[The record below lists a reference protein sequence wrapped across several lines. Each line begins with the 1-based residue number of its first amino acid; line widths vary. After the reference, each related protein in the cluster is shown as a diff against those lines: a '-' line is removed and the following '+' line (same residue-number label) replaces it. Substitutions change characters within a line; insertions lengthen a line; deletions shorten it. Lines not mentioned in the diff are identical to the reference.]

1 MTRSQSTIDK
11 EELLNVAR
19 NCACSAARKLS
30 RSLTREYDRAM
41 KSSGLKST
49 QFIILV
55 AVSLGENAQIGTLAQ
70 HLGLERTTLTR
81 NLALLERDGLIKTT
95 QGSDG
100 RARIISV
107 SAKGRAAVRS
117 ALPLWSKAQESMS
130 DVLDVPSLIKQSN
143 APCGGMAQR

>member
-1 MTRSQSTIDK
+1 MTRSQNTIDK

-19 NCACSAARKLS
+19 NCACKAARKLS
-30 RSLTREYDRAM
+30 RALTREYDRAM

-49 QFIILV
+49 QFTILV
-55 AVSLGENAQIGTLAQ
+55 AVLWGEKAQIGTLAQ
-70 HLGLERTTLTR
+70 RLGLERTTLTR

-95 QGSDG
+95 QGSDA

-107 SAKGRAAVRS
+107 SAKGRAAVRA

-130 DVLDVPSLIKQSN
+130 NVLDVPSLIKQSN
-143 APCGGMAQR
+143 AGIAEREQ